1 MGIAHALDHSYLA
14 ALPPVLLLVADDLR
28 VSLGEISVAATF
40 AYLLFGAGALIGGPL
55 SDKVGESKVILL
67 SLGLAGASTL
77 VLYVDRGYVGLV
89 AMLVLSA
96 LWSSFYHPTAN
107 SLISK
112 RYREEMG
119 KVMGFHGVCG
129 SVGQVFVPMVA
140 VLLALAAGWRSSF
153 IFFGVL
159 SVAVSLYFSRIPSTK
174 RERRAGGA
182 KYAMFKGHTFWV
194 LLAYNIMMG
203 LYFRGTELFLPAYLT
218 KVRGLSIEASAFAV
232 SLLLA
237 FGVLGQFLGGVAG
250 DRIGSAKALLIESIV
265 VSAGFAFLQFEG
277 LIAAIA
283 FLILFGVAFYAT
295 QPTTNALAADV
306 SSPEQ
311 RGVVY
316 GIMFFTTFGLG
327 SISSMVAG
335 RAAEV
340 SGLQLAFSIMLSFSL
355 TALVFAVLLRRI
367 WETHQ
372 IKVLPAGS

>member
-14 ALPPVLLLVADDLR
+14 ALPPVLLLVAGDLHM
-28 VSLGEISVAATF
+28 SLGEISVAATF

-55 SDKVGESKVILL
+55 SDRIGESRVILL
-67 SLGLAGASTL
+67 SLGLAGLSTL
-77 VLYVDRGYVGLV
+77 VLYVDGGYVGLV
-89 AMLVLSA
+89 VMLVLSA

-112 RYREEMG
+112 RYKQEMG

-129 SVGQVFVPMVA
+129 SIGQVFVPSVA
-140 VLLALAAGWRSSF
+140 VFLALAAGWRTSF
-153 IFFGVL
+153 IFFGVV
-159 SVAVSLYFSRIPSTK
+159 SIVVSLYFSRIPSTK
-174 RERRAGGA
+174 RERKVSGA
-182 KYAMFKGHTFWV
+182 RYAAFKGQKFWI
-194 LLAYNIMMG
+194 LLAYNVMMG

-218 KVRGLSIEASAFAV
+218 KARGLSIEASALAV

-250 DRIGSAKALLIESIV
+250 DRIGSAKALLFESIMI
-265 VSAGFAFLQFEG
+265 SAGFAFLQFEG
-277 LIAAIA
+277 LVAAMA
-283 FLILFGVAFYAT
+283 FLVLYGVAFYAT
-295 QPTTNALAADV
+295 QPTTNALGADV

-335 RAAEV
+335 WAAEV
-340 SGLQLAFSIMLSFSL
+340 SGLQLAFSIMFSFSL
-355 TALVFAVLLRRI
+355 TALVFAVLLHRI
-367 WETHQ
+367 W
-372 IKVLPAGS
+372 VA